1 MKMKGKALLVIFGL
15 MVVVAATAAQKTK
28 PWTEWNL
35 RDAEKILNDSG
46 WGQTQSEV
54 DVSETTW
61 STAARPIDSK
71 GAVNQATGV
80 NFYIRF
86 LSAKPIRQAF
96 LRIAELTPAKS
107 TPQMIEKMR
116 QFVDAKY
123 EKIIVISV
131 DCDGKDGRFTAPV
144 FQAFTSAVTSTLKN
158 NTYLDIKGGKRIF
171 LQEYQ
176 PLTPGEG
183 LGSKFIFSRFVDDQ
197 PAITAKTGDV
207 RFYAEFPK
215 LSGNNPQVKLDM
227 RFKVSG
233 FMYEGAIEF

>member
-1 MKMKGKALLVIFGL
+1 MDMKGKVLLAIFCL
-15 MVVVAATAAQKTK
+15 ILVVGAAAAQKSK

-35 RDAEKILNDSG
+35 KDAEKILNDSG

-61 STAARPIDSK
+61 STASRPIDSK

-107 TPQMIEKMR
+107 TPQMLEKMR

-123 EKIIVISV
+123 DKTIVISV

-158 NTYLDIKGGKRIF
+158 NTYLDIKGGKRVF

-176 PLTPGEG
+176 PLVPNEG
-183 LGSKFIFSRFVDDQ
+183 LGSKFIFPRFVDDQ
-197 PAITAKTGDV
+197 LVITAKTGDV

-227 RFKVSG
+227 RFKVSA